1 MWVLLVLGTTFPMAA
16 GGRLVVAV
24 SGLSMDLYPALGVWP
39 RGGGAVSGVWVT
51 RTNLTSAPD
60 KRCVG
65 ITWCLLTCFSA
76 NLFSLHGV
84 VENWARCNLISDY
97 N

>member
-39 RGGGAVSGVWVT
+39 RGGGAVSSVWVT

-84 VENWARCNLISDY
+84 VENWAGCNLISDF
-97 N
+97 